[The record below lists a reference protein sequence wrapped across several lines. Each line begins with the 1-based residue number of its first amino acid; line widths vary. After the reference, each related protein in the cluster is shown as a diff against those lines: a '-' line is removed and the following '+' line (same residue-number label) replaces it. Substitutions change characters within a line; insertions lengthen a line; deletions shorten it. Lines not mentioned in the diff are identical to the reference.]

1 MYNMV
6 SIEGVKPMKVL
17 FLKDVP
23 NVALSGEIKEVS
35 DGYAR
40 NFLIPLKNAV
50 AATPDV
56 QRQYE
61 ARQRAEKK
69 LAAEQEAS
77 LRKLAEQLEG
87 KIVPIKAKTGGG
99 TKLYGSITSADVA
112 AGLLEITGI
121 DVDKRKIEMPDA
133 IRQIGT
139 HEVIIKLGRDFAP
152 RIKVEVSG
160 EEK

>member
-1 MYNMV
+1 
-6 SIEGVKPMKVL
+6 MKVL

-23 NVALSGEIKEVS
+23 NVAHAGEIKEVS

-69 LAAEQEAS
+69 QLAEQEAS
-77 LRKLAEQLEG
+77 LRKLAGLLEG
-87 KIVPIKAKTGGG
+87 KTVPIKAKTGGG
-99 TKLYGSITSADVA
+99 TKLYGSITSADIA
-112 AGLLEITGI
+112 AGLLKVTGI
-121 DVDKRKIEMPDA
+121 EIDKRKIEMPDG
-133 IRQIGT
+133 IRQLGT
-139 HEVIIKLGRDFAP
+139 YEVGIKLGRDVTP
-152 RIKVEVSG
+152 KIKVEVSD
-160 EEK
+160 EEN

>member
-1 MYNMV
+1 
-6 SIEGVKPMKVL
+6 MKVL

-23 NVALSGEIKEVS
+23 NVARSGEIKEVA

-69 LAAEQEAS
+69 QVAEQEAG
-77 LRKLAEQLEG
+77 LRKLAGQLEG
-87 KIVPIKAKTGGG
+87 KIVSIKAKTGGG
-99 TKLYGSITSADVA
+99 TKLYGSVTSADIA
-112 AGLLEITGI
+112 AGLLAVTGI
-121 DVDKRKIEMPDA
+121 DIDKRKIELPDG
-133 IRQIGT
+133 IRQLGMY
-139 HEVIIKLGRDFAP
+139 EAAIKLGRDITP
-152 RIKVEVSG
+152 RIKIKVSS
-160 EEK
+160 EED

>member
-1 MYNMV
+1 
-6 SIEGVKPMKVL
+6 MKVL

-23 NVALSGEIKEVS
+23 NVARSGEIKEVS

-69 LAAEQEAS
+69 QMAEQEAS

-99 TKLYGSITSADVA
+99 TKLYGSITSADIA
-112 AGLLEITGI
+112 AGLLKVTGI
-121 DVDKRKIEMPDA
+121 DIDKRKIDMAEG
-133 IRQIGT
+133 IRQVGSY
-139 HEVIIKLGRDFAP
+139 EVGIKLGRDVTP
-152 RIKVEVSG
+152 KIKVEVSG
-160 EEK
+160 GEN

>member
-1 MYNMV
+1 
-6 SIEGVKPMKVL
+6 MKVL

-23 NVALSGEIKEVS
+23 NVAHAGEIKEVS

-69 LAAEQEAS
+69 QLAEQEAS
-77 LRKLAEQLEG
+77 LRKLAGLLEG
-87 KIVPIKAKTGGG
+87 KTVPITAKTGGG
-99 TKLYGSITSADVA
+99 TKLYGSITSADIA
-112 AGLLEITGI
+112 AGLLKVTGI
-121 DVDKRKIEMPDA
+121 EIDKRKIEMPDG
-133 IRQIGT
+133 IRQLGT
-139 HEVIIKLGRDFAP
+139 YEVGIKLGRDVTP
-152 RIKVEVSG
+152 KIKVKVSD
-160 EEK
+160 EEN

>member
-1 MYNMV
+1 
-6 SIEGVKPMKVL
+6 MKVL

-23 NVALSGEIKEVS
+23 NVARSGEIKEVS

-69 LAAEQEAS
+69 QQAEQEAS
-77 LRKLAEQLEG
+77 LHKLAAQLEG
-87 KIVPIKAKTGGG
+87 KTVPIKAKTGGG
-99 TKLYGSITSADVA
+99 TKLYGSITSADIA
-112 AGLLEITGI
+112 AGLLEATGI
-121 DVDKRKIEMPDA
+121 DIDKRKIDLPDG
-133 IRQIGT
+133 IRQTGT
-139 HEVIIKLGRDFAP
+139 FEVAIKLGRDVTP
-152 RIKVEVSG
+152 KIKVKVSG
-160 EEK
+160 VES

>member
-1 MYNMV
+1 
-6 SIEGVKPMKVL
+6 MKVL

-23 NVALSGEIKEVS
+23 NVAHAGEIKEVS

-69 LAAEQEAS
+69 QLAEQDAS
-77 LRKLAEQLEG
+77 LRKLAGQLEG
-87 KIVPIKAKTGGG
+87 KTVPIKAKTGGG
-99 TKLYGSITSADVA
+99 TKLYGSITSADIA
-112 AGLLEITGI
+112 AGLLKVTGI
-121 DVDKRKIEMPDA
+121 DIDKRKIEMPDG
-133 IRQIGT
+133 IRQLGT
-139 HEVIIKLGRDFAP
+139 YEVGIKLGRDVTP
-152 RIKVEVSG
+152 KIKVEVSG
-160 EEK
+160 EEN

>member
-1 MYNMV
+1 
-6 SIEGVKPMKVL
+6 MKVL

-23 NVALSGEIKEVS
+23 NVAHAGEIKEVS

-69 LAAEQEAS
+69 QLAEQEAG
-77 LRKLAEQLEG
+77 LRKLAGLLEG
-87 KIVPIKAKTGGG
+87 KTVPIKAKTGGG
-99 TKLYGSITSADVA
+99 TKLYGSITSADIA
-112 AGLLEITGI
+112 AGLLKVTGI
-121 DVDKRKIEMPDA
+121 EIDKRKIEMPDG
-133 IRQIGT
+133 IRQLGT
-139 HEVIIKLGRDFAP
+139 YEVGIKLGRDVPPKSKSRSAM
-152 RIKVEVSG
+152 RKTSRG
-160 EEK
+160 CR